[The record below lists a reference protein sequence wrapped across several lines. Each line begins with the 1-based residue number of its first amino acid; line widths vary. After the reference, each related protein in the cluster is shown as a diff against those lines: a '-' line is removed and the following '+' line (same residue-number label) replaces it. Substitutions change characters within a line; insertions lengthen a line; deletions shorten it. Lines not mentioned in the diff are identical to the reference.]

1 MDQKTK
7 EYLDRSLLGLT
18 AKEDLEKLRQEMKSS
33 FRQLRE
39 ENKNQIL
46 EWKKEVKAAI
56 DLLSGE
62 RRVDIG
68 PIREEITQGLQKA
81 ELEAQSALNRANEF
95 VTSLLQRIKEEV
107 RADIDRS
114 RQELGSTLQMIK
126 HEGVNNVSDLKREMS
141 ADSNRFGESVDGLR
155 EEIRKVAD
163 EMTALNQ
170 KIKEAFTEVKEELGS
185 MIRFSYAD
193 LEKRLTTLEARI
205 KSLEKMVL
213 P

>member
-1 MDQKTK
+1 MDQNTK

-46 EWKKEVKAAI
+46 EWKKEVKSAI

-68 PIREEITQGLQKA
+68 PIREEINQGLQKA

-126 HEGVNNVSDLKREMS
+126 DEGVNNVSDLKREMS
-141 ADSNRFGESVDGLR
+141 ADGNRFGQSVDGLR

>member
-1 MDQKTK
+1 MDQPTK
-7 EYLDRSLLGLT
+7 EYLDRSLIGLT

-46 EWKKEVKAAI
+46 EWKKEVKSAI

-68 PIREEITQGLQKA
+68 PIREEINQGLQKA

-95 VTSLLQRIKEEV
+95 IASLLGRIKDEV
-107 RADIDRS
+107 RTDIDRS
-114 RQELGSTLQMIK
+114 VQELGSTLRMIK
-126 HEGVNNVSDLKREMS
+126 DEGMNNVSDLRREIS
-141 ADSNRFGESVDGLR
+141 ADSNRADCLR
-155 EEIRKVAD
+155 EEIGKVAD
-163 EMTALNQ
+163 EISAFNQ
-170 KIKEAFTEVKEELGS
+170 KIKEAFTDFQGELGS
-185 MIRFSYAD
+185 MIRFSYSD
-193 LEKRLTTLEARI
+193 LEKRLTALEARI

>member
-1 MDQKTK
+1 MDENTK
-7 EYLDRSLLGLT
+7 EYLDRSLVGLT

-33 FRQLRE
+33 FRQLKE

-46 EWKKEVKAAI
+46 EWKKEVRGAI

-62 RRVDIG
+62 KKVDIG
-68 PIREEITQGLQKA
+68 PIREEISQGLQKA
-81 ELEAQSALNRANEF
+81 EQEAQSALNRANEF
-95 VTSLLQRIKEEV
+95 ITSLLQRIKEEV
-107 RADIDRS
+107 RTDIDRS

-126 HEGVNNVSDLKREMS
+126 DEGVSNVSDLRREMS
-141 ADSNRFGESVDGLR
+141 ADSNRVDGLR
-155 EEIRKVAD
+155 EEIRKMAD

-170 KIKEAFTEVKEELGS
+170 KIKDAFTEVKEELGA
-185 MIRFSYAD
+185 MMRFSYAD
-193 LEKRLTTLEARI
+193 FEKRLVTLEARI

>member
-1 MDQKTK
+1 MDEKTK
-7 EYLDRSLLGLT
+7 EYLDRSLVGLT

-33 FRQLRE
+33 FRQLKE

-46 EWKKEVKAAI
+46 EWKQEVKAAI

-68 PIREEITQGLQKA
+68 PIREEISQGLQKA

-95 VTSLLQRIKEEV
+95 VTCLLERVKEEV
-107 RADIDRS
+107 RNDIDRS
-114 RQELGSTLQMIK
+114 RQELGSTLRTIK
-126 HEGVNNVSDLKREMS
+126 DEGVNNVSDLRREMS
-141 ADSNRFGESVDGLR
+141 ADSNRLDRLR

-163 EMTALNQ
+163 EMTVLNQ

>member
-1 MDQKTK
+1 MDEKTK

-18 AKEDLEKLRQEMKSS
+18 AKEDLEKLRQEMKSN
-33 FRQLRE
+33 FRQLKE

-46 EWKKEVKAAI
+46 EWRQEVKAAI

-62 RRVDIG
+62 RHVDVG
-68 PIREEITQGLQKA
+68 PIREEISQGLQKA
-81 ELEAQSALNRANEF
+81 ELGAQSALNRANEF
-95 VTSLLQRIKEEV
+95 VTSLLQGIKEEV
-107 RADIDRS
+107 RANIDRS
-114 RQELGSTLQMIK
+114 RQELGSTLQMIRDEK
-126 HEGVNNVSDLKREMS
+126 VNNVSDLRREMS
-141 ADSNRFGESVDGLR
+141 ADSNRFGESVDGFR

-163 EMTALNQ
+163 EMTVLNQ

>member
-1 MDQKTK
+1 MDEKTK

-33 FRQLRE
+33 FRQLKE
-39 ENKNQIL
+39 ESKNQIL
-46 EWKKEVKAAI
+46 EWKKEIKAAI
-56 DLLSGE
+56 DLLGGE
-62 RRVDIG
+62 RGIDIG

-81 ELEAQSALNRANEF
+81 ELESQSALNRANEF
-95 VTSLLQRIKEEV
+95 VTSLLQRVKDEV
-107 RADIDRS
+107 RLDIDRS

-126 HEGVNNVSDLKREMS
+126 DEGANNVSDLRREMS
-141 ADSNRFGESVDGLR
+141 SDGNRVDGLR
-155 EEIRKVAD
+155 EETKRIAE

-170 KIKEAFTEVKEELGS
+170 KIKEAFTEVKDELGS

>member
-1 MDQKTK
+1 MDEKTK
-7 EYLDRSLLGLT
+7 EYLDRSLVGLT

-33 FRQLRE
+33 FRQLKE

-46 EWKKEVKAAI
+46 EWKKDLKTAI
-56 DLLSGE
+56 DLLSVE
-62 RRVDIG
+62 RRVDVG
-68 PIREEITQGLQKA
+68 PIREEINQGLQKA

-95 VTSLLQRIKEEV
+95 VTSLLQRIQEEV
-107 RADIDRS
+107 RNDIDRS
-114 RQELGSTLQMIK
+114 KQELGSTLRMIK
-126 HEGVNNVSDLKREMS
+126 DEGVNNVSDLRREMS
-141 ADSNRFGESVDGLR
+141 TDSTRFGERVDSLR

-170 KIKEAFTEVKEELGS
+170 KIKEAFTDVKEELGS

>member
-1 MDQKTK
+1 M
-7 EYLDRSLLGLT
+7 
-18 AKEDLEKLRQEMKSS
+18 
-33 FRQLRE
+33 
-39 ENKNQIL
+39 
-46 EWKKEVKAAI
+46 AAI

-62 RRVDIG
+62 RGVDIG

-81 ELEAQSALNRANEF
+81 ELGAQSALNRANEF
-95 VTSLLQRIKEEV
+95 VTSLLQHIKEEV

-114 RQELGSTLQMIK
+114 RQELGSTLRMIK
-126 HEGVNNVSDLKREMS
+126 DEGVNNFSDLRREMS
-141 ADSNRFGESVDGLR
+141 ADSNRVDGLR
-155 EEIRKVAD
+155 EEIRRLAD

-170 KIKEAFTEVKEELGS
+170 KIKDAFTEVKEELGS

>member
-7 EYLDRSLLGLT
+7 EYWDRSLIGLT
-18 AKEDLEKLRQEMKSS
+18 AKEDLEKLRQEMKSN

-39 ENKNQIL
+39 ESKNQIL
-46 EWKKEVKAAI
+46 EWKQEVKGAI
-56 DLLSGE
+56 DRFSGE
-62 RRVDIG
+62 KGIDAG
-68 PIREEITQGLQKA
+68 SIREEINQGLQKA
-81 ELEAQSALNRANEF
+81 ELEAQSAFNRANEF

-114 RQELGSTLQMIK
+114 RQELGATLLMIK
-126 HEGVNNVSDLKREMS
+126 EEGVNNVSDLRREMS
-141 ADSNRFGESVDGLR
+141 ADGHRVDGLR

-170 KIKEAFTEVKEELGS
+170 KIKDAFTEVKEELGS

>member
-7 EYLDRSLLGLT
+7 EYLDRSLVGLT

-33 FRQLRE
+33 FRQLKE
-39 ENKNQIL
+39 ESKNQIL

-56 DLLSGE
+56 DLLSGG
-62 RRVDIG
+62 RGVDIA
-68 PIREEITQGLQKA
+68 PIREEINQGLQKA

-95 VTSLLQRIKEEV
+95 VTSLLQHIKEEV
-107 RADIDRS
+107 RGDIDRS
-114 RQELGSTLQMIK
+114 RQELGSTLRTIK
-126 HEGVNNVSDLKREMS
+126 DESVNNVSDLRREMS
-141 ADSNRFGESVDGLR
+141 ADSDRMDGLR

>member
-1 MDQKTK
+1 MDQNTK

-33 FRQLRE
+33 FRQLKE

-62 RRVDIG
+62 RRIDIS
-68 PIREEITQGLQKA
+68 PIREEINQGLKKA

-95 VTSLLQRIKEEV
+95 ITSFLQGVKEEV

-126 HEGVNNVSDLKREMS
+126 DEGVNSISDLRRGMS
-141 ADSNRFGESVDGLR
+141 ADSTRFVESVDGLR

-163 EMTALNQ
+163 ETTALNQ
-170 KIKEAFTEVKEELGS
+170 KIKDAFTEVKEELGS

>member
-7 EYLDRSLLGLT
+7 EYLDRSLVGLT

-33 FRQLRE
+33 FRQLKE

-46 EWKKEVKAAI
+46 EWQQEVKAAI
-56 DLLSGE
+56 E
-62 RRVDIG
+62 RLREEGKININ
-68 PIREEITQGLQKA
+68 PIREEITQGLQKT
-81 ELEAQSALNRANEF
+81 EIQVQSALSRANEF
-95 VTSLLQRIKEEV
+95 VTSLLQRINEEV

-114 RQELGSTLQMIK
+114 RQELGSTLRMIK
-126 HEGVNNVSDLKREMS
+126 DDSISDLRREMS
-141 ADSNRFGESVDGLR
+141 ADSNRVDGLR
-155 EEIRKVAD
+155 EETRKVAD
-163 EMTALNQ
+163 EMTAFNQ
-170 KIKEAFTEVKEELGS
+170 KIKEAFTELKDELGS
-185 MIRFSYAD
+185 MMRFSYAD

>member
-1 MDQKTK
+1 MDEKTK

-18 AKEDLEKLRQEMKSS
+18 AKEDLEKLRQEMKSN
-33 FRQLRE
+33 FRQLKE

-46 EWKKEVKAAI
+46 EWKQEVKAAI

-62 RRVDIG
+62 RRVDVG
-68 PIREEITQGLQKA
+68 PIREEISQGLQKA
-81 ELEAQSALNRANEF
+81 ELGAQSALNRANEF
-95 VTSLLQRIKEEV
+95 VTSLLQGIKEEV
-107 RADIDRS
+107 RANIDRS

-126 HEGVNNVSDLKREMS
+126 DEGVNSVSDLRREMS
-141 ADSNRFGESVDGLR
+141 ADSNRFGENVDGFR
-155 EEIRKVAD
+155 EEVRKVAD

>member
-1 MDQKTK
+1 MDEKTK

-18 AKEDLEKLRQEMKSS
+18 AKEDLEKLRQEMKSN
-33 FRQLRE
+33 FRQLKE

-46 EWKKEVKAAI
+46 EWKQEIKAAL

-62 RRVDIG
+62 RGVDVG
-68 PIREEITQGLQKA
+68 PIREEINQGLQKA
-81 ELEAQSALNRANEF
+81 EREAQSALNRANEF
-95 VTSLLQRIKEEV
+95 VTSLLQRIQEEV

-114 RQELGSTLQMIK
+114 RQELGSTLQMIRD
-126 HEGVNNVSDLKREMS
+126 EGVSNVSGLRREMS
-141 ADSNRFGESVDGLR
+141 ADSNRFGESVEGFR
-155 EEIRKVAD
+155 EDIRKVAD